1 MKFFL
6 TKEKNDT
13 KKDHFSI
20 IDQLNL
26 FQESYF
32 LCNRS
37 NVIKRTF
44 INEIDKLLPIYCAE
58 SFWGQT
64 EKEKIDLITRKISRP
79 LFIQKMSKKRS

>member
-44 INEIDKLLPIYCAE
+44 INEIDKLLPIYWAE
-58 SFWGQT
+58 SFLGET
-64 EKEKIDLITRKISRP
+64 EKEKIDLITRKILRP
-79 LFIQKMSKKRS
+79 LFIEKMSKKRS

>member
-13 KKDHFSI
+13 KKTILASK
-20 IDQLNL
+20 LNL

-32 LCNRS
+32 LYNRS

-58 SFWGQT
+58 SFLGET
-64 EKEKIDLITRKISRP
+64 EKEKIDLITRKILRL
-79 LFIQKMSKKRS
+79 LFIEKMSKKRS

>member
-13 KKDHFSI
+13 KKTILASK
-20 IDQLNL
+20 LNL

-32 LCNRS
+32 LYNRS

-44 INEIDKLLPIYCAE
+44 INEIDKLLPIYWAE
-58 SFWGQT
+58 SFLGET
-64 EKEKIDLITRKISRP
+64 EKEKIDLITRKILRL
-79 LFIQKMSKKRS
+79 LFIEKMSKKRS